1 MGKNR
6 KNDPRYPIY
15 WTILGFTEEESKL
28 KAKSECRKKS
38 VRCIEYWL
46 NKGLSLEDAKNEVR
60 RIQNNGKYNIGRKAT
75 DEQKRNLS
83 NAQKRINN
91 LEYWI
96 EKYGENDGKTKYEN
110 FINQRKENSRKGYKA
125 RIKND
130 PDSYKKSS
138 IRRPEYWISQGYS
151 ENEAKLI
158 VSKKQSRGIDFFINK
173 YGEDLGL
180 KKWKEKNDNWYSSF
194 YLSNNDLIEI
204 NNKRKLNSHV
214 GYYTK
219 NTVDENSTLNFYLIS
234 LIDSNNEKIIKY
246 GLTKQDKISKRW
258 KISLNYNLMLFKELN
273 SHKAIDLENEFHK
286 SFKHSYSPELIKTT
300 ECFAYSEDNLKET
313 LILLKK
319 YGILNLNEENVNG

>member
-1 MGKNR
+1 MERNR
-6 KNDPRYPIY
+6 INDPRYPIY

-28 KAKSECRKKS
+28 KAKTECRKKS

-110 FINQRKENSRKGYKA
+110 FINQRKENSKKGYKV
-125 RIKND
+125 RLKND

-151 ENEAKLI
+151 EDEAKLI
-158 VSKKQSRGIDFFINK
+158 VSKKQSREIDFFINK

-194 YLSNNDLIEI
+194 YLSDNDLIEI

-219 NTVDENSTLNFYLIS
+219 STVDENSTLNFYLIS
-234 LIDSNNEKIIKY
+234 LIDNNNEKIIKY

-258 KISLNYNLMLFKELN
+258 KISLNYNLMLFKELD